1 MFKMYLFDKKKK
13 QCKSI
18 LTKVK
23 LSIFIFQFEYWE
35 SYILKSYKV
44 MLIVTKR
51 KRKELNYF
59 LLLVRF

>member
-1 MFKMYLFDKKKK
+1 MYLFDKKKK

-18 LTKVK
+18 LIKVK

-35 SYILKSYKV
+35 SNILKSYTA

-51 KRKELNYF
+51 KRKELHYF